1 MLWRFQ
7 LYKCCGFRV
16 GRVTMAIGSPAGFLA
31 RVAVV
36 SACGVALWCDVS
48 AA

>member
-1 MLWRFQ
+1 
-7 LYKCCGFRV
+7 
-16 GRVTMAIGSPAGFLA
+16 MAIGSPAGFLA

-36 SACGVALWCDVS
+36 SVCGVEFPVWCDVS